1 MMVTDCPTYEI
12 GVRVGGRSKR
22 IVDYVGEEVGMPGV
36 VTELEDL
43 IDNLTDSQK
52 WVNTASLNYRQ

>member
-1 MMVTDCPTYEI
+1 
-12 GVRVGGRSKR
+12 
-22 IVDYVGEEVGMPGV
+22 MPGV